1 MFWGSLVSRKA
12 IADSSI
18 IYDLFCILVYSTC
31 KPFQHNPN
39 FLLPFLSS
47 LLGMTL
53 SSIRSFTLGLDGP
66 ADAAFTGGEV
76 VSGQVVLEL
85 RRDTRVHS
93 MKVQGR
99 GVATAHW
106 LENRGMNSVYN
117 DYTSKITYFRK
128 RQHLIRG
135 QWWKLQTGSVTW
147 AFYLSDWLGR
157 VNYLIRVLL
166 ANNPIA
172 ILLSDVCHDVTFRWY
187 KFLRFAY

>member
-1 MFWGSLVSRKA
+1 
-12 IADSSI
+12 
-18 IYDLFCILVYSTC
+18 
-31 KPFQHNPN
+31 
-39 FLLPFLSS
+39 
-47 LLGMTL
+47 MTL
-53 SSIRSFTLGLDGP
+53 NTIKTFKLELDGP

-135 QWWKLQTGSVTW
+135 QWRKAADSV
-147 AFYLSDWLGR
+147 Y
-157 VNYLIRVLL
+157 VLY
-166 ANNPIA
+166 
-172 ILLSDVCHDVTFRWY
+172 R
-187 KFLRFAY
+187 

>member
-1 MFWGSLVSRKA
+1 
-12 IADSSI
+12 
-18 IYDLFCILVYSTC
+18 
-31 KPFQHNPN
+31 
-39 FLLPFLSS
+39 
-47 LLGMTL
+47 MTL
-53 SSIRSFTLGLDGP
+53 STVKSFKLELDGP

-117 DYTSKITYFRK
+117 DYTSKTTYFRK

-135 QWWKLQTGSVTW
+135 ERAQMVLIYMYSVCL
-147 AFYLSDWLGR
+147 FIFIYI
-157 VNYLIRVLL
+157 YQ
-166 ANNPIA
+166 ANCRITTSK
-172 ILLSDVCHDVTFRWY
+172 I
-187 KFLRFAY
+187 

>member
-1 MFWGSLVSRKA
+1 MPPA
-12 IADSSI
+12 IS
-18 IYDLFCILVYSTC
+18 YSTWELVL
-31 KPFQHNPN
+31 HNISISLRSKYV
-39 FLLPFLSS
+39 FVFTVYLPS
-47 LLGMTL
+47 LTGMTL
-53 SSIRSFTLGLDGP
+53 SSIKSFMLELDGP

-135 QWWKLQTGSVTW
+135 QWWKLQMLLVAW
-147 AFYLSDWLGR
+147 MVNIQCVYLSDWFFSYGFVVEICNDSR
-157 VNYLIRVLL
+157 
-166 ANNPIA
+166 
-172 ILLSDVCHDVTFRWY
+172 
-187 KFLRFAY
+187 